1 MFMLRQ
7 GDISSAKR
15 VEELEKRVEMLE
27 TVVKA
32 LQLPER
38 PKVGRPSKVKD
49 EPKPT
54 QSGSPS
60 SD

>member
-15 VEELEKRVEMLE
+15 VEALEKRIEMLE

-38 PKVGRPSKVKD
+38 PKLGRPSKVKD
-49 EPKPT
+49 EPTK
-54 QSGSPS
+54 QQEGS
-60 SD
+60 

>member
-7 GDISSAKR
+7 GDLSSAKR

-38 PKVGRPSKVKD
+38 PKLGRPSKVKD
-49 EPKPT
+49 EPKST

-60 SD
+60 GD

>member
-1 MFMLRQ
+1 MFMMRQ
-7 GDISSAKR
+7 GDITNAKR
-15 VEELEKRVEMLE
+15 VDELEKRIEMLE

-49 EPKPT
+49 EPKST

>member
-7 GDISSAKR
+7 GDLSSAKR

-38 PKVGRPSKVKD
+38 PKLGRPSKVKD
-49 EPKPT
+49 EPAKK
-54 QSGSPS
+54 QEGS
-60 SD
+60 

>member
-1 MFMLRQ
+1 MFMMRQ
-7 GDISSAKR
+7 GDITNAKR
-15 VEELEKRVEMLE
+15 VDELEKRIEMLE

-38 PKVGRPSKVKD
+38 PKVGRPVKVKD

-54 QSGSPS
+54 
-60 SD
+60 